1 MKYSPWLLRK
11 DEREIFDKCLK
22 ISEHI
27 LKHAGYLEKGVEYF
41 LAEDF
46 ANCVKECSKVS
57 EKEIT
62 QLRKLLTRDLAEHF
76 ITLESREDLSRIIF
90 GFQEISS
97 YIGSTAFRLS
107 MKELTLNSYF
117 KKTIW
122 EMTTSVICMLHEL
135 HVTLKLLN
143 EDLEEVPEKTYQI
156 TLMEENIDVVRRDML
171 KHLVNNSPEDP
182 VDLFVVSEILNSLE
196 EIADSANMMASI
208 LELVVVR
215 HLP

>member
-11 DEREIFDKCLK
+11 NEREIFNKCLE
-22 ISEHI
+22 ISEQI

-46 ANCVKECSKVS
+46 VNCVKECTKVS
-57 EKEIT
+57 GKEIIN
-62 QLRKLLTRDLAEHF
+62 LRKNLARELANQLLTVE
-76 ITLESREDLSRIIF
+76 TREDISRIIF

-97 YIGSTAFRLS
+97 YIGSTAFRIS

-117 KKTIW
+117 KQTIW
-122 EMTTSVICMLHEL
+122 EMTVSIICMLHEL
-135 HVTLKLLN
+135 HATLKLLN
-143 EDLEEVPEKTYQI
+143 EDLEEVPDKTYQI
-156 TLMEENIDVVRRDML
+156 SVMEENIDVVRRDML
-171 KHLVNNSPEDP
+171 KHLVNDLTKAP
-182 VDLFVVSEILNSLE
+182 VDLFVVYEILNSLE
-196 EIADSANMMASI
+196 SIADSANMMASI